1 MQEINEV
8 IHRCNN
14 KKEFKD
20 NFLHNN
26 TKYKEN
32 KEKANGF
39 NNYYINV
46 CPELEKALPQCTN
59 QLQHS
64 LPWVDLPHTFY
75 LTPTTPDEVESVIT
89 N

>member
-14 KKEFKD
+14 KKKFKD

-26 TKYKEN
+26 TKYKEI
-32 KEKANGF
+32 ANGF

-64 LPWVDLPHTFY
+64 LPWVDLQHTLSNTY
-75 LTPTTPDEVESVIT
+75 NT
-89 N
+89 